1 MTALTAITANTA
13 WDTWYEYSD
22 RACHD
27 TAKVWRWYVQAF
39 FSPEAN
45 ARYQWVGELIGC
57 CIALAYLYT
66 KRWVDAQVE
75 QGLQQP
81 DHIADDSNMVDPF
94 SPAENPHYAE
104 VLATLT
110 VAQLRPLCQSAGIRW
125 RNAHGVSKH
134 LSKAEMIAALTSA

>member
-45 ARYQWVGELIGC
+45 ARYVWVGEMLGC
-57 CIALAYLYT
+57 CIALIILYT
-66 KRWVDAQVE
+66 RRWVDAQVE
-75 QGLQQP
+75 QGLQQ
-81 DHIADDSNMVDPF
+81 DDPF
-94 SPAENPHYAE
+94 NQPEALAAISVHPAY
-104 VLATLT
+104 ATLT
-110 VAQLRPLCQSAGIRW
+110 VAQLRPLCQSAGVQW
-125 RNAHGVSKH
+125 RNAHGRCKH
-134 LSKAEMIAALTSA
+134 LSKAEMIAALTA

>member
-45 ARYQWVGELIGC
+45 ARYVWAGELIGC

-75 QGLQQP
+75 KGLRQ
-81 DHIADDSNMVDPF
+81 DNHIVDDSNMVDPF
-94 SPAENPHYAE
+94 SPAENPHYAD

-134 LSKAEMIAALTSA
+134 LSKAQMIAALTA

>member
-22 RACHD
+22 RACND
-27 TAKVWRWYVQAF
+27 TAKVCRWYYNTFLGA
-39 FSPEAN
+39 EAQ
-45 ARYQWVGELIGC
+45 ARYQWVGEMLGC

-75 QGLQQP
+75 QSLQQP
-81 DHIADDSNMVDPF
+81 ETVADPF
-94 SPAENPHYAE
+94 DQPE
-104 VLATLT
+104 VLAAIPEHPAYATLT
-110 VAQLRPLCQSAGIRW
+110 VAQLRPLCQSAGVQW

-134 LSKAEMIAALTSA
+134 LSKAEMIAALSQ